1 MKILSFFIILI
12 VLVVAIF
19 GFVPVLRSFVIT
31 SSYDVK
37 QFYVEKKQSFSDFV
51 DDYTTKAAEV
61 AHMRST
67 IRELQADKLK
77 YDALKVSF
85 DNLNAALNINNKY
98 DGVNTKLAKVISYAS
113 LANYTRIW
121 IDYSV
126 KHSTTNKMYGILK
139 DGYAMGIAT
148 FKDNT
153 LLGFLNGDKS
163 TSYSVYVGKNQAPGI
178 LRTDSDNKIVIDY
191 IPSWIDVEVGDEVIT
206 SGLDGIFFE
215 GIKVGKVTSVKED
228 HGYTKASVQ
237 VYSDRARLGYVWI
250 VDTKVPQTIML
261 DKDSLEK

>member
-19 GFVPVLRSFVIT
+19 GFVPVLRTFVIT
-31 SSYDVK
+31 SSYDAK
-37 QFYVEKKQSFSDFV
+37 QFYIAKKQGLTDFI
-51 DDYTTKAAEV
+51 DDYTTKAADV
-61 AHMRST
+61 AHMRTT
-67 IRELQADKLK
+67 IRNLQADKIK
-77 YDALKVSF
+77 YDALKINF
-85 DNLNAALNINNKY
+85 YNLNAALNMNNKY
-98 DGVNTKLAKVISYAS
+98 DGVDAKLAKVISFVS
-113 LANYTRIW
+113 LANYTRVW
-121 IDYSV
+121 IDYTQ
-126 KHSTTNKMYGILK
+126 KHSSVNKMYGILK
-139 DGYAMGIAT
+139 DGYALGIAT
-148 FKDNT
+148 FKGNN

-215 GIKVGKVTSVKED
+215 GIKVGKVTSIKED

-237 VYSDRARLGYVWI
+237 VYSDEARLGYVWI
-250 VDTKVPQTIML
+250 VDTKVPQTIKL
-261 DKDSLEK
+261 DADSFDK